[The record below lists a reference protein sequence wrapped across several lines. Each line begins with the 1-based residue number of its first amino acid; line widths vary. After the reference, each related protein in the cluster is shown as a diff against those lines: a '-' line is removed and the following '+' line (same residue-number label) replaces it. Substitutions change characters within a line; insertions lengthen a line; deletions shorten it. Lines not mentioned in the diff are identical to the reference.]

1 MQLNVTI
8 QISGTD
14 VAAGKLFTQIRNG
27 METSSFTYE
36 PSYLNN
42 QHAFPLAP
50 NMPLTAGTF
59 HAQGMIAA
67 FNDAMPDRWGR
78 NLLQRAEARAAA
90 LENRTARTLFESDY
104 LAGVSDTTR
113 QGALR
118 FWTGET
124 PVAPQKTGVP
134 KEVSLPALLGES
146 YLLEEDENAN
156 VCDLFD
162 AGSSLGGARPKAS
175 IINEQGALCI
185 AKFPKKDESLIED
198 TCAWEHVALQLAKK
212 AGINVPTTRLLRIN
226 GKAVLLSERFDRAKE
241 TRIPYMSGLTAI
253 QGKDGSQYSYL
264 ELVDFL
270 EQYGSKPETDIKEL
284 WSRIL
289 FSCLIGNTDDHMRNH
304 GFLWDG
310 KGWRLSPAFDINPT
324 SGSGYKFLRNTIDFD
339 DASATVENA
348 LRAAENYR
356 LTPNQAKDCL
366 KQMRDVLKNWARIA
380 SAQGILKAS
389 ISHMSSTFE
398 KALQ

>member
-8 QISGTD
+8 QISGKD

-27 METSSFTYE
+27 VETSSFTYE
-36 PSYLNN
+36 PSYLQN

-50 NMPLTAGTF
+50 DMPLTAGTF

-67 FNDAMPDRWGR
+67 FNDAMPDRWGK
-78 NLLQRAEARAAA
+78 NLLQRAEARVAAQD
-90 LENRTARTLFESDY
+90 NRTPRTLFESDY
-104 LAGVSDTTR
+104 LTGVSDTTR

-118 FWTGET
+118 FWADEA
-124 PVAPQKTGVP
+124 PVAPQKTRVP
-134 KEVSLPALLGES
+134 KEVSIPALLGES
-146 YLLEEDENAN
+146 YLLEEDENAD
-156 VCDLFD
+156 VQDLFD

-175 IINEQGALCI
+175 VVNEREALCI
-185 AKFPKKDESLIED
+185 AKFPKKDESLVED
-198 TCAWEHVALQLAKK
+198 TCAWEFVALQLAKK
-212 AGINVPTTRLLRIN
+212 AGINVPATKLLRIG
-226 GKAVLLSERFDRAKE
+226 GKAVLLSERFDRKQD
-241 TRIPYMSGLTAI
+241 TRVPYMSGLTAI
-253 QGKDGSQYSYL
+253 QGKDGGQYSYL

-270 EQYGSKPETDIKEL
+270 EQYGSKPEADIKEL

-324 SGSGYKFLRNTIDFD
+324 PGNGYKFLRNTIDFD

-356 LTPNQAKDCL
+356 IEPDQASKRL
-366 KQMRDVLKNWARIA
+366 GQMRGVLKSWTRVA
-380 SAQGILKAS
+380 SAQGISKTS
-389 ISHMSSTFE
+389 IGHMSGTFE
-398 KALQ
+398 NALQ